1 MALPGGPEYFPGK
14 DEGNRDESV
23 EDPDFPGK
31 YLPSVGQLYDILRNL
46 GKADMMI
53 FLDSYVEKIP
63 EAERD
68 LFSESTGAVWSSSH
82 SWTYFSN
89 GGISYA
95 ARLVSFYA
103 GISTI
108 SYSTFG
114 VADVRLVFA
123 FR

>member
-1 MALPGGPEYFPGK
+1 MQCSSATIAIKSTILILALPGGPEYFPGK

-23 EDPDFPGK
+23 EDPDFPGMC
-31 YLPSVGQLYDILRNL
+31 LPSVGQLYDILRNL

-95 ARLVSFYA
+95 ARLV
-103 GISTI
+103 
-108 SYSTFG
+108 
-114 VADVRLVFA
+114 
-123 FR
+123 